1 MQRRLF
7 LNTSGMEYYPG
18 ALLMRKSISGAYLK
32 VAGFSHFN
40 SVAPPVRT
48 NYYEQDLYLTGGL
61 VLLKRLTLEGG

>member
-1 MQRRLF
+1 
-7 LNTSGMEYYPG
+7 
-18 ALLMRKSISGAYLK
+18 MRKSISGAYLK

-40 SVAPPVRT
+40 SVAPPIRT